1 MVEDG
6 RLDAAEL
13 AYQRALAALH
23 EARAD
28 LSDLASAQRR
38 FSYDRVRL
46 DPGAAATRAADLE
59 AVRARLLAQV
69 ERLRDLAGSA
79 RAELRRLTDD
89 PDSEPDDVP
98 DEPAD
103 GEFHQPPFGHPQFGQ
118 PPFGQPPFGRPPFEA
133 EP

>member
-13 AYQRALAALH
+13 AYQRALVALH

-28 LSDLASAQRR
+28 LSDSSAAQRR

-46 DPGAAATRAADLE
+46 DPAVAAMRAAELE
-59 AVRARLLAQV
+59 ARHTQLTARVRH
-69 ERLRDLAGSA
+69 LRELAGTA
-79 RAELRRLTDD
+79 RAELRHLTDD
-89 PDSEPDDVP
+89 PDAEPDEVP

-103 GEFHQPPFGHPQFGQ
+103 AGFHQPPFDHPPLEN
-118 PPFGQPPFGRPPFEA
+118 PPIEGSP
-133 EP
+133 